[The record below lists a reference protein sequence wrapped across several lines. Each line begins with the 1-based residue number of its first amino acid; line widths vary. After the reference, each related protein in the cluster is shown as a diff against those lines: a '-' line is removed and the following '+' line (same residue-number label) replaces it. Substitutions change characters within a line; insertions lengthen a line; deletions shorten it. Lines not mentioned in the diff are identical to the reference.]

1 MAEYQVIFHQRID
14 NYAVVQTLTQP
25 DVGIGESFT
34 LAGLGHGLNGDHVVY
49 SLPEYY
55 FRGVDTEG
63 DLLFDYAIPIPN
75 QVLFYDVG
83 DTLERSAAIP
93 QGTLTYTQ
101 TCTWVTGT
109 QIGTWLGL
117 ALVGVDETAFLAQCA
132 SAANNLIYRR
142 RQESSYTDSLT
153 TVPSADVELA
163 TIMMGG
169 SIYRQRGA
177 IDQFASFSDMG
188 TAAVSGLSPLIKQLA
203 GIPRPAVA

>member
-14 NYAVVQTLTQP
+14 NYAVIQTLTQP

-75 QVLFYDVG
+75 QVLFYDVA

-177 IDQFASFSDMG
+177 IDNFASFSDMG
-188 TAAVSGLSPLIKQLA
+188 TAAVTGLSPLIKQLA